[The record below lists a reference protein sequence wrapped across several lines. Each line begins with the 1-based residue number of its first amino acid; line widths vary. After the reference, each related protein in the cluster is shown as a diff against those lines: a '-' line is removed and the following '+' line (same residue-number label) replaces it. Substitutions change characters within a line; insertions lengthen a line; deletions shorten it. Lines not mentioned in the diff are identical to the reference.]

1 MVRFPDYL
9 LHKEHIAQS
18 RRQLFASAARD
29 RSRRAVTN
37 AGGVAIDAH
46 DADHHADV
54 RAGLAGN
61 DAEAVMLDFVQ
72 PLAAG
77 GQLIG
82 FGWEARRD
90 EARRKSTRTGKH
102 DAGEN
107 RQRWPRLE
115 GPSGGTASLAVGR
128 RGCCAGRRTSAAWSD
143 SLGRV
148 VHRRCG

>member
-29 RSRRAVTN
+29 RSAAVTN

-77 GQLIG
+77 GQLID
-82 FGWEARRD
+82 FCWKARRD
-90 EARRKSTRTGKH
+90 EPGRETTRQH
-102 DAGEN
+102 AVLNSVE
-107 RQRWPRLE
+107 QR
-115 GPSGGTASLAVGR
+115 
-128 RGCCAGRRTSAAWSD
+128 
-143 SLGRV
+143 
-148 VHRRCG
+148 